1 MKESKYIE
9 KIKREDS
16 LLSLPQSLSQILSM
30 VGTDDF
36 SMSDL
41 SKVILQDPAMTSKV
55 LKMANSAFYGQR
67 SQISTVHQAVMMLGA
82 MQVKCLALSAS
93 VFQTDRLE
101 KQYSIDLKELFSH
114 FISVAIGCKM
124 LAGATGYKAAEE
136 VFIAGLLHDI
146 GMVFFIHHF
155 PDDYQAVYKQ
165 IDQFPSLVD
174 AEKHILGVDHATI
187 GEMLAQKWNFP
198 PSLCTAIG
206 SHHDLPDHVEPNNII
221 HIVQLSELINK
232 PGLDNRARNLEQRL
246 RTISRFAEQMK
257 IERQKLD
264 EISCSI
270 AAETIK
276 TADYLGIDIGD
287 PAEILMR
294 ANRELFN
301 SFVTIENLFRE
312 RRDLSQ
318 RILAEERRVAMMET
332 KNVAI
337 ATLSHY
343 INNATMAISGR
354 SQLIRM
360 LVANGS
366 IVDKENRLT
375 AVLDVIENSVKKVI
389 AVLYEL
395 RDLTNLDEMEKY
407 SESKAINI
415 DDRIKQ
421 RMTQIEGDLSE
432 IMTKSASTNA

>member
-1 MKESKYIE
+1 
-9 KIKREDS
+9 
-16 LLSLPQSLSQILSM
+16 
-30 VGTDDF
+30 
-36 SMSDL
+36 
-41 SKVILQDPAMTSKV
+41 
-55 LKMANSAFYGQR
+55 
-67 SQISTVHQAVMMLGA
+67 
-82 MQVKCLALSAS
+82 
-93 VFQTDRLE
+93 
-101 KQYSIDLKELFSH
+101 
-114 FISVAIGCKM
+114 
-124 LAGATGYKAAEE
+124 
-136 VFIAGLLHDI
+136 
-146 GMVFFIHHF
+146 MVFFIHQF
-155 PDDYQAVYKQ
+155 PEDYQAVFQQ
-165 IDQFPSLVD
+165 IDQHPSLID
-174 AEKHILGVDHATI
+174 AEKHVLGIDHATI

-206 SHHDLPDHVEPNNII
+206 SHHDIPDHVEPNNII
-221 HIVQLSELINK
+221 HLVQLSELINK

-257 IERQKLD
+257 IERHKLD

-276 TADYLGIDIGD
+276 TAEYLGIDIGD

-375 AVLDVIENSVKKVI
+375 AILDVIENSVKKVI

-432 IMTKSASTNA
+432 IMTKSAPSNV